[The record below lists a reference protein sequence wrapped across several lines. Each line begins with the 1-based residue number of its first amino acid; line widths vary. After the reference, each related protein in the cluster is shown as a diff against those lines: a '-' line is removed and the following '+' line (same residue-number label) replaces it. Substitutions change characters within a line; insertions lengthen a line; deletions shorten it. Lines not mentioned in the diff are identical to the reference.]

1 MSLERGQALEAEG
14 DADGAAREYVAAG
27 AHQEAARVLT
37 LALRPLDA
45 AIVLFTGI
53 AMIGPDLDAEQKS
66 RAQLGASLLREG
78 GRDDYAKLVTDAIG
92 GGAAFPSAV
101 LRSVLSGPTEAPRPS
116 ARPATT
122 SAAPSDARRSGSSFV
137 VRAPVPSVAPPRAP
151 APSPSIAPSP
161 SVVRAPTPSP
171 SIAPVAPPTKAAT
184 SPPPERYK
192 AEAGWHAADGAAI
205 EETIKQFLATNR
217 KGAAARVAWEAGQ
230 FERALGW
237 FVELELKY
245 QAGSCLRSLKRP
257 VEALAMLLEVPTD
270 DQRYRRACFDI
281 VALARET
288 GRFDFELDR
297 FLTAFVGE
305 GPTDGNECASF
316 LELGELYA
324 GAGFAQGARR
334 CAEGVLRIQ
343 PDDERAKALI
353 ASSRARGAAKSS
365 ATGDKTVLP
374 SLEEFVALARARVPP
389 RPRARK

>member
-1 MSLERGQALEAEG
+1 MSLERAQAFEAEG

-53 AMIGPDLDAEQKS
+53 AMIGPDLDAGEKS
-66 RAQLGASLLREG
+66 RAQLAAGLLREG
-78 GRDDYAKLVTDAIG
+78 GRDDYAKLVMDAVA

-101 LRSVLSGPTEAPRPS
+101 LRSVLSGPTTAPRPS
-116 ARPATT
+116 ARPVAST
-122 SAAPSDARRSGSSFV
+122 APSDARRSGSSFV
-137 VRAPVPSVAPPRAP
+137 VRAPVPTIAP
-151 APSPSIAPSP
+151 APSPSIAPTA
-161 SVVRAPTPSP
+161 SVPRVPAPSP
-171 SIAPVAPPTKAAT
+171 SIAPVAPPTKPATPPAPAA
-184 SPPPERYK
+184 ERYK

-237 FVELELKY
+237 FVELDLKY

-257 VEALAMLLEVPTD
+257 VEALAMLLEVPTE

-305 GPTDGNECASF
+305 GPTDASECASF

-324 GAGFAQGARR
+324 SAGFAQGARR

-343 PDDERAKALI
+343 PGDERAKALI
-353 ASSRARGAAKSS
+353 ASSRARGAPKSS
-365 ATGDKTVLP
+365 ASGDKTVLP